1 MSDNLL
7 STWDP
12 GLLFALMALVTLCTT
27 GILISSISVG
37 LVQWR
42 KFRTQR
48 ELRDF
53 VQQLID
59 QGYTIE
65 EIERLTATFNGGA
78 TNTPRIKSPAR

>member
-1 MSDNLL
+1 MDSNLL

-12 GLLFALMALVTLCTT
+12 GLVFVLFIILSTCAT
-27 GILISSISVG
+27 GIAISVASVG

-42 KFRTQR
+42 KVRTQR

-59 QGYTIE
+59 QGYTID
-65 EIERLTATFNGGA
+65 EIERLTAAFNGA
-78 TNTPRIKSPAR
+78 TAENPRVKSPAR

>member
-1 MSDNLL
+1 MDSNLL
-7 STWDP
+7 STWEP
-12 GLLFALMALVTLCTT
+12 GLLFALMAVVSLCAT
-27 GILISSISVG
+27 GILISTLSVG

-42 KFRTQR
+42 KVRTQR

-65 EIERLTATFNGGA
+65 EIERLTAAFNGAGIEPSRMQSA
-78 TNTPRIKSPAR
+78 VH